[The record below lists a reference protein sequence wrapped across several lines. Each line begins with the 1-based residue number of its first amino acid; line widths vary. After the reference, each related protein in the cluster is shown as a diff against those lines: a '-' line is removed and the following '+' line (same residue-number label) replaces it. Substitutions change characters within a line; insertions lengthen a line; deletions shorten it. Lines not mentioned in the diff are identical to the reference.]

1 MNATT
6 ANNPLIFAQTDTT
19 AGFLCK
25 DYKKINRIKKRDLQ
39 QSVLC
44 EIPDF
49 ATLKTLTRIPL
60 AHKKIVRKMRK
71 TTFIYP
77 NQRGYR
83 VVAPDLPHHRILRY
97 FGVLY
102 SSSANIHNKDFQLS
116 YALRISDIVAVNS
129 QYFSQKKASK
139 ILKLGRIKV
148 QKLR

>member
-25 DYKKINRIKKRDLQ
+25 DCKKINRIKKRDLQ

-77 NQRGYR
+77 NQRAYR